1 MGCRCLGKSP
11 QKAAITSSYNNR
23 INRIIIRMMR
33 KRHLICRRRCLWR
46 MIWPVEILQT
56 KSEPLIKS
64 NRIRSCSFHLCI
76 TTIFRGASTPPTTNS
91 SQKCSRAIQRAG
103 TGSSRTRLKGAAYCS
118 TETQPVS
125 ICEVRFSARSVT
137 RGSKPM
143 DTRIAWRRRHRT
155 RALPTILT

>member
-1 MGCRCLGKSP
+1 MECRCLGKSP
-11 QKAAITSSYNNR
+11 QKVAIISSYNR
-23 INRIIIRMMR
+23 IRMR
-33 KRHLICRRRCLWR
+33 KRLICRRCLWR

-76 TTIFRGASTPPTTNS
+76 TTIFRGASTPQTTNS
-91 SQKCSRAIQRAG
+91 SLKYSQAIQKAG
-103 TGSSRTRLKGAAYCS
+103 IESSRTRLKGAAYCS
-118 TETQPVS
+118 TETQAVS
-125 ICEVRFSARSVT
+125 ICEARFSARSVT

-143 DTRIAWRRRHRT
+143 DTRIAWQRRHRT